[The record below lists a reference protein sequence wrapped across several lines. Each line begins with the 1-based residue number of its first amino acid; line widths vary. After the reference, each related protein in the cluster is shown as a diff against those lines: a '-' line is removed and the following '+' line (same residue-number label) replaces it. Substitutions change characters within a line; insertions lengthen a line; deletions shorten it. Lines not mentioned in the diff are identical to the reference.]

1 MKGLFLIATMVITA
15 YEMKY
20 LLISTDGNRTE
31 ERTEAEHG
39 YDYNDQYTD
48 YNDQYNDYNNYLD
61 QNGKYEL
68 DVA

>member
-1 MKGLFLIATMVITA
+1 MIATMVITA
-15 YEMKY
+15 YEMKH

-39 YDYNDQYTD
+39 YDYNDQY
-48 YNDQYNDYNNYLD
+48 NDYNNQYYDQDYVLD